1 MSNFEFV
8 FSLFGLLLGLALA
21 EVLGGFG
28 IAIQNRRK
36 VKIGWLTPLLGALVA
51 LDLTSFWLIAWN
63 VRDLVS
69 AQYASLLG
77 GLIVIGLYYFVAKVT
92 FPDEPGDWP
101 DYDVYYFE
109 HRRWV
114 LGGVMLC
121 NLIALVTLVGFGLEP
136 LQSAAGGWSLA
147 LFIPALVAA
156 MFLKDKRVNV
166 ALLLVM
172 IVQYPAVALVGLAG
186 SN

>member
-28 IAIQNRRK
+28 IAIQHRRK
-36 VKIGWLTPLLGALVA
+36 IRIGWLTPLLGALVA
-51 LDLTSFWLIAWN
+51 LDLTSFWMVAWG
-63 VRDLVS
+63 VRDMVS
-69 AQYASLLG
+69 AQYGSLLG
-77 GLIVIGLYYFVAKVT
+77 GLVVIGLYYFVAKVT
-92 FPDEPGDWP
+92 FPDDPEDWP

-114 LGGVMLC
+114 LGGVVLC
-121 NLIALVTLVGFGLEP
+121 NLIALAILVALGLQP
-136 LQSAAGGWSLA
+136 LQAAAGRWSLV
-147 LFIPALVAA
+147 LFIPALFAA
-156 MFLKDKRVNV
+156 MFVKDKRANI

-172 IVQYPAVALVGLAG
+172 IVQYPAVALIGLAG
-186 SN
+186 R